1 MAFDIPRVSG
11 AIQPNKI
18 PDDTQLVAALAKQI
32 LAARL
37 AQARAAAGGGGRR
50 SGGRGKSDK
59 VTYANVLDPK
69 TGKYVQVPI
78 TGNSKDERK
87 ANLQALQHN
96 QTVDSVRA
104 DPALSRLAATMNDPR
119 VSNKT
124 KQETLAAVRKELN
137 QKYGGSDDASA
148 IISRELSG
156 AGNQVKTEKKA
167 IDDTSGFSSL
177 IDSARI
183 GAESLSNWIS
193 TIGDDD
199 KTRDRK
205 DQESQQRIQAI
216 IDSNPDLKE
225 TELRTK
231 EGRGLTDR
239 NDDFMG
245 TARNM
250 VNTMV
255 QDPGTALQIIGTGAG
270 ILGASALTGGV
281 AAAPLASLAGG
292 VLAGAAGNA
301 VSGDVGLRQ
310 RLAEDESLS
319 EDQRIAAYND
329 AKYREAAM
337 NAAIGGVSG
346 VVPAAVSRIGAG
358 LIRSG
363 TGAAGREARSMAEEV
378 VDKTLNNRAIARKS
392 ADVAEEAVTDAEK
405 RQMVNQVMRE
415 ETAPYIIQRDVLN
428 HPVKY
433 GVVPSMAEGAAS
445 NALNTMGSNANY
457 NAATGQNND
466 ITNGIGESALYG
478 GAMAGIGGAMGVA
491 GRHILSRNAAEP
503 EAPEPTQYNPSD
515 FQSEKL
521 TAQKL
526 PIVVQNPVNQG
537 DSSAATVNPAP
548 VSPQTPDSP
557 QVLTAPEARLALAET
572 PAAPINPVPGN
583 PIAMTGRYAAP
594 AAPETPNIPLAL
606 GEAPAAPANAAP
618 NVPIAMAGATSVP
631 DTTVQRGASAGGRN
645 MFDFLTPEQRASIIA
660 RETAVQ
666 AKQAARQNR
675 TTTRK
680 RRARNITPVDRNG
693 YIADILAGDNT
704 RNGGIPLTQD
714 SLLDLINNRAAAP
727 IAKVPAKRKS
737 QIKKAP
743 VSLTQNTLLD
753 VINGTNTPAS
763 AVPVAPVP
771 AVKKRTTRSG
781 ERTTAAQ
788 PAVDTTLTQNTL
800 LDVINGTNTPAS
812 AVPVTAGKRTRN
824 GNKRRNTTDVQRAQS
839 ASPDGIAERLREGTV
854 NTENTDLNSAV
865 AANTANIAEP
875 TSSRG
880 IAETGADSQRN
891 TEAGSGGRPNENTP
905 APENN
910 AANVGEQGSTA
921 GRPEPADRGRGTESA
936 AVRNAESGQST
947 GSLGTERST
956 GQRSP
961 DTGEKPK
968 LKETHQQVFN
978 ELKEFFSKEAASQA
992 KGKKRTAPTSERI
1005 ADLLNYMLFRGHV
1018 SESSKVGKKLKS
1030 KTTDK
1035 LLDSN
1040 YDLYKKIDTVAF
1052 EARRFT
1058 DVPLSEPN
1066 PYYAVKPL
1074 EKLFPREVSQIMED
1088 RLIRILDSNGQDTN
1102 ALFTAEDVD
1111 NIKYFSDM
1119 VQGDAARNNKSAD
1132 TISPEKMT
1140 VQNDKTKEAFNG
1152 DNPCI
1157 S

>member
-104 DPALSRLAATMNDPR
+104 DPALSRLAATMNDPKA
-119 VSNKT
+119 SNKT
-124 KQETLAAVRKELN
+124 KQEALAAVRKELN

-156 AGNQVKTEKKA
+156 ANNQVKTEKKA

-245 TARNM
+245 TARSM

-255 QDPGTALQIIGTGAG
+255 QDPGTALQTLGTAAG
-270 ILGASALTGGV
+270 VLGASALTGGT
-281 AAAPLASLAGG
+281 AAVPLAGVIGG
-292 VLAGAAGNA
+292 TLAGAAGNA

-392 ADVAEEAVTDAEK
+392 ADVAEETITGAEK

-433 GVVPSMAEGAAS
+433 GVVPSIAEGAAS

-491 GRHILSRNAAEP
+491 GRHILNRNNTTTPEDPAPMQFKAEDFTAEKKTETPSATENSAAP
-503 EAPEPTQYNPSD
+503 EAPT
-515 FQSEKL
+515 
-521 TAQKL
+521 T
-526 PIVVQNPVNQG
+526 
-537 DSSAATVNPAP
+537 
-548 VSPQTPDSP
+548 
-557 QVLTAPEARLALAET
+557 
-572 PAAPINPVPGN
+572 
-583 PIAMTGRYAAP
+583 P
-594 AAPETPNIPLAL
+594 AAPETPASTVTPETPASTAAPEAPTIPTAPETPASNVTSETPASPAPEAPIAPVQENIAAPVQETPAMASSVQEHPVAPSAPMERAETPLSSLMAQAQRS
-606 GEAPAAPANAAP
+606 APAASTGLLPGITPDMVPAGTAKRARQRGNATSRRKRQSAAP
-618 NVPIAMAGATSVP
+618 
-631 DTTVQRGASAGGRN
+631 
-645 MFDFLTPEQRASIIA
+645 
-660 RETAVQ
+660 
-666 AKQAARQNR
+666 QNR
-675 TTTRK
+675 DM
-680 RRARNITPVDRNG
+680 V
-693 YIADILAGDNT
+693 
-704 RNGGIPLTQD
+704 
-714 SLLDLINNRAAAP
+714 LLDLINEDRARRALPP
-727 IAKVPAKRKS
+727 I
-737 QIKKAP
+737 ITNTAP
-743 VSLTQNTLLD
+743 VNIS
-753 VINGTNTPAS
+753 PA
-763 AVPVAPVP
+763 
-771 AVKKRTTRSG
+771 
-781 ERTTAAQ
+781 E
-788 PAVDTTLTQNTL
+788 
-800 LDVINGTNTPAS
+800 
-812 AVPVTAGKRTRN
+812 KRTRN
-824 GNKRRNTTDVQRAQS
+824 GNKRRNTTNVQRAQS

-936 AVRNAESGQST
+936 TVRNAESGQST

-1088 RLIRILDSNGQDTN
+1088 RLVRILDSNGQDTN

-1132 TISPEKMT
+1132 TMSPEKMT

>member
-37 AQARAAAGGGGRR
+37 AQARAAASGGRRGGGRGNGS
-50 SGGRGKSDK
+50 SGK

-78 TGNSKDERK
+78 MGNSKDERK

-96 QTVDSVRA
+96 QTVDNVRA
-104 DPALSRLAATMNDPR
+104 DPALSRLAATMNDPKA
-119 VSNKT
+119 SNKT

-137 QKYGGSDDASA
+137 HKYGGSDDASA

-156 AGNQVKTEKKA
+156 ANNQVKTEKKA

-199 KTRDRK
+199 RTRDRK

-225 TELRTK
+225 TDLRTR

-255 QDPGTALQIIGTGAG
+255 QDPGTALQALGTGAG

-392 ADVAEEAVTDAEK
+392 ADAAEETITDAEK
-405 RQMVNQVMRE
+405 QQMVNQVMRE
-415 ETAPYIIQRDVLN
+415 ETAPYIIQREVLN
-428 HPVKY
+428 RPVKY
-433 GVVPSMAEGAAS
+433 GVVPAIAEGAAS

-478 GAMAGIGGAMGVA
+478 GAMAGIGGAMGMA
-491 GRHILSRNAAEP
+491 GRHILNRNAAEP
-503 EAPEPTQYNPSD
+503 EAPAPMQYKAEDFTAEKKTETPSATENSTAPETPASTAAPEAPT
-515 FQSEKL
+515 
-521 TAQKL
+521 
-526 PIVVQNPVNQG
+526 
-537 DSSAATVNPAP
+537 
-548 VSPQTPDSP
+548 TP
-557 QVLTAPEARLALAET
+557 TAPEAPTT
-572 PAAPINPVPGN
+572 P
-583 PIAMTGRYAAP
+583 T
-594 AAPETPNIPLAL
+594 APETPASNVTSETPASPAPEAPVQENIVTPVQETPAMASSVQEHPVAPSAPMERAETPLSSLMAQAQRS
-606 GEAPAAPANAAP
+606 APAASTGLLPGITPDMVPAGAAKRARQRGTATSRRKRQSAAP
-618 NVPIAMAGATSVP
+618 
-631 DTTVQRGASAGGRN
+631 
-645 MFDFLTPEQRASIIA
+645 
-660 RETAVQ
+660 
-666 AKQAARQNR
+666 QN
-675 TTTRK
+675 K
-680 RRARNITPVDRNG
+680 DMV
-693 YIADILAGDNT
+693 
-704 RNGGIPLTQD
+704 
-714 SLLDLINNRAAAP
+714 LLDLINEDRARRALPP
-727 IAKVPAKRKS
+727 I
-737 QIKKAP
+737 ITNTAP
-743 VSLTQNTLLD
+743 VNIS
-753 VINGTNTPAS
+753 P
-763 AVPVAPVP
+763 
-771 AVKKRTTRSG
+771 
-781 ERTTAAQ
+781 
-788 PAVDTTLTQNTL
+788 
-800 LDVINGTNTPAS
+800 
-812 AVPVTAGKRTRN
+812 AGKRTRN

-839 ASPDGIAERLREGTV
+839 ASPDGITERLREGTV

-865 AANTANIAEP
+865 AANTTNIAESAP
-875 TSSRG
+875 GRG

-905 APENN
+905 APENYAVN
-910 AANVGEQGSTA
+910 AGEQGSTA

-936 AVRNAESGQST
+936 TVGNAESGQST

-968 LKETHQQVFN
+968 PLTKVQRQKMHDSLQEYFSSTGTEKLSN
-978 ELKEFFSKEAASQA
+978 EQAADMINSLFLRQNEAASSA
-992 KGKKRTAPTSERI
+992 VKSAPNLTSLIYKRGQYTLGRKASKSIAQMFPKEVGDII
-1005 ADLLNYMLFRGHV
+1005 ADRMNR
-1018 SESSKVGKKLKS
+1018 
-1030 KTTDK
+1030 
-1035 LLDSN
+1035 
-1040 YDLYKKIDTVAF
+1040 YK
-1052 EARRFT
+1052 E
-1058 DVPLSEPN
+1058 
-1066 PYYAVKPL
+1066 
-1074 EKLFPREVSQIMED
+1074 
-1088 RLIRILDSNGQDTN
+1088 SNGQDTS

-1119 VQGDAARNNKSAD
+1119 VQGDAARNNKNAD
-1132 TISPEKMT
+1132 TMSPEKMT